1 MTMSIKIVM
10 ALAAIIACAYPA
22 LAGGSGNRDSGYTF
36 KSAQYCVPQYD
47 NPDWLRIYC

>member
-1 MTMSIKIVM
+1 MLSKIT
-10 ALAAIIACAYPA
+10 LAFA